1 MDHFAIHYV
10 SREGDV
16 ALKLILLSSFMRATP
31 FAGGQPAPDV
41 SIVLP
46 CLNQARGL
54 PFALANARAGLLGL
68 ERELGL
74 TGEIILADAG
84 SRDGS
89 QMIAIAEG
97 VRVVDAPGGGYGA
110 TLRGGLAQARGR
122 YLIMGDIDGSC
133 DFRDCVAMV
142 RALMRG
148 VDICVGARMG
158 RQAQSLWQRLF
169 RPFREILLGF
179 FLRWFFGVYL
189 SDATC
194 RLRALSVSTFQAL
207 RLQGDGA
214 ELTTEMIIK
223 AALLGH
229 RISES
234 PCHSRRSRGRTSA
247 GATLR
252 HLRFFIL
259 LSPARFFVV
268 PALLWVIGALAL
280 WSAALFGQLHL
291 VASIGRDGAFVLA
304 GVFLCLGHSCSLFA
318 LGAYLYACR
327 EGFRSAPRSGRWLHR
342 LVSVKGQLGLAAIF
356 AVSGLTL
363 LGLPLLLEMPL
374 PSGLPT
380 GVSLLV
386 LALQSAFAALLVAIL
401 KPPEADEEV
410 PPIQPSNIRIVRA
423 EPVRL
428 GM

>member
-1 MDHFAIHYV
+1 MDHFVIHYV

-148 VDICVGARMG
+148 VDLFPPVPGNIAGLLFTLVFWRLSERCDLSLAGSVGLHLPGAPATG
-158 RQAQSLWQRLF
+158 RW
-169 RPFREILLGF
+169 
-179 FLRWFFGVYL
+179 
-189 SDATC
+189 
-194 RLRALSVSTFQAL
+194 
-207 RLQGDGA
+207 
-214 ELTTEMIIK
+214 
-223 AALLGH
+223 
-229 RISES
+229 
-234 PCHSRRSRGRTSA
+234 GRTNH
-247 GATLR
+247 G
-252 HLRFFIL
+252 
-259 LSPARFFVV
+259 
-268 PALLWVIGALAL
+268 
-280 WSAALFGQLHL
+280 
-291 VASIGRDGAFVLA
+291 DD
-304 GVFLCLGHSCSLFA
+304 
-318 LGAYLYACR
+318 Y
-327 EGFRSAPRSGRWLHR
+327 
-342 LVSVKGQLGLAAIF
+342 
-356 AVSGLTL
+356 
-363 LGLPLLLEMPL
+363 
-374 PSGLPT
+374 
-380 GVSLLV
+380 
-386 LALQSAFAALLVAIL
+386 
-401 KPPEADEEV
+401 
-410 PPIQPSNIRIVRA
+410 
-423 EPVRL
+423 
-428 GM
+428 